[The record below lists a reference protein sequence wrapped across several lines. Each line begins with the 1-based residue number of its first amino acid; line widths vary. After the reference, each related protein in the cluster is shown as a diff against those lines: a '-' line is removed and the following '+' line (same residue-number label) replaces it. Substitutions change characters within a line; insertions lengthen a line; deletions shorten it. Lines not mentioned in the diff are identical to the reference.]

1 MKDEVKSIAHGRR
14 YIWGYVFT
22 LYLKTYPGNM
32 KILFRIALLIVAG
45 PCLAQTPDSDVLT
58 ANAQIDAGVVRKNIK
73 ALENLYADDFV
84 FTHGTGHVDNKAS
97 WLKGVQN
104 PEVLFLSRKQDS
116 TKVEMHGDI
125 AIVTGRLDI
134 EREQNEK
141 VSKYGIW
148 YVRVFVRKANRWQVI
163 SHRTTKQW

>member
-1 MKDEVKSIAHGRR
+1 
-14 YIWGYVFT
+14 
-22 LYLKTYPGNM
+22 M
-32 KILFRIALLIVAG
+32 KISFLVALLALNIG
-45 PCLAQTPDSDVLT
+45 CLAQTPDADVLT

-73 ALENLYADDFV
+73 ALEKLYADDFV
-84 FTHGTGHVDNKAS
+84 FTHGTGHVDNKTS

-104 PEVLFLSRKQDS
+104 PEVLYLSRKQDS
-116 TKVEMHGDI
+116 TKVEMHGNV
-125 AIVTGRLDI
+125 AIVVGRLDI

-148 YVRVFVRKANRWQVI
+148 YVRVFVRKADQWQLI

>member
-1 MKDEVKSIAHGRR
+1 
-14 YIWGYVFT
+14 
-22 LYLKTYPGNM
+22 M
-32 KILFRIALLIVAG
+32 KISILIALLLLNII
-45 PCLAQTPDSDVLT
+45 CMAQTPEADVLA
-58 ANAQIDAGVVRKNIK
+58 ANAQIDRGVVRKEIK
-73 ALENLYADDFV
+73 KLESLYADDFV
-84 FTHGTGHVDNKAS
+84 FTHGTGHVDSKAT
-97 WLKGVQN
+97 WLKNIQN

-116 TKVEMHGDI
+116 TKVEMHSDV

-134 EREQNEK
+134 EREQNKK